1 MHKIKLVRDKIP
13 EKIISNWETPDFYI
27 AEEKEYLTRLIDKVK
42 EEYDEVL
49 TANDENIL
57 EELWDFKET
66 IMAVLEFKSLKIP
79 QNIYSEINIIVNI
92 VLNIIKQ
99 KNINEI
105 DIEEARIKKYEKL
118 WWFNKRII
126 LKTKQKIWD

>member
-13 EKIISNWETPDFYI
+13 QKIISNWETPDFYI

-79 QNIYSEINIIVNI
+79 QNIYSEINITVNI

-105 DIEEARIKKYEKL
+105 DIE
-118 WWFNKRII
+118 
-126 LKTKQKIWD
+126 